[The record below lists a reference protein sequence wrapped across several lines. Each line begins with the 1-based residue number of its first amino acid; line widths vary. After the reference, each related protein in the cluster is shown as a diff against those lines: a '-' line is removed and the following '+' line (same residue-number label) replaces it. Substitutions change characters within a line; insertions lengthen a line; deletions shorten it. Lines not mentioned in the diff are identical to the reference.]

1 MRSRAAAD
9 GNVHDT
15 VTPTGDTTKNLHAA
29 TVTQWQTLTGLL
41 SGDGKLGTDM

>member
-9 GNVHDT
+9 GNVHDRYR
-15 VTPTGDTTKNLHAA
+15 DTTRNLHAA
-29 TVTQWQTLTGLL
+29 TQWQTMTVLL